1 MDAAK
6 RSRVACNSAGIGNAD
21 ENDRR
26 ARVNESERTAAGAKA
41 VMGLSVLSSRRCFVV
56 PPCNCSSTFMT
67 TELSETLL
75 MLQSDM

>member
-1 MDAAK
+1 
-6 RSRVACNSAGIGNAD
+6 
-21 ENDRR
+21 
-26 ARVNESERTAAGAKA
+26 
-41 VMGLSVLSSRRCFVV
+41 MGFSVLSSRRCFVV